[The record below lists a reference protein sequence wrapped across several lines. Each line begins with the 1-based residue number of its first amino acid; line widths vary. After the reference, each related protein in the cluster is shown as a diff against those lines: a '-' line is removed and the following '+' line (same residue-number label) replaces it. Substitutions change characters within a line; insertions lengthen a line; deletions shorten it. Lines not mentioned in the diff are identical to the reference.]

1 MNDVIDLFRSIL
13 GRILQ
18 GASWMPPIQ
27 GKTPMKHPDKPRT
40 LPPNASGLS
49 RNGLPAGPVAA
60 AAGREAYLKSL
71 TLRQLRIF
79 EAVASQLSFSR
90 AAEQLGL
97 TQPAVS
103 MQVQQLQAELGL
115 QLVCKTGKKISLSQ
129 AGEEMLRQ
137 SRRMLDQ
144 VQIAEAAMAAFR
156 VGQGAQGG
164 LLHVGVVPTAHY
176 FAPKLLMAFADRWPG
191 VTFKLTVDRR
201 DAILRMLQEHQLD
214 VAIAGYPPSEAD
226 VEAETFAQNP
236 HCIVAGADH
245 ALGKKPRVSWAELKD
260 EPFLFREPQSATRQ
274 FFEHI
279 LQAQSLQV
287 TVSMELSGNET
298 IKHAVIAGMGVSF
311 LSAHTFQVEL
321 EAGRLVVLK
330 LEGMPKMVDWCL
342 LHRRDSFLS
351 GVNAAFKTFVLQH
364 GNVFAQCAT

>member
-1 MNDVIDLFRSIL
+1 MKYPR
-13 GRILQ
+13 
-18 GASWMPPIQ
+18 
-27 GKTPMKHPDKPRT
+27 KTSL
-40 LPPNASGLS
+40 LPTDSSGVSLECQTVGTAAHAPARENCL
-49 RNGLPAGPVAA
+49 RN
-60 AAGREAYLKSL
+60 L

-79 EAVASQLSFSR
+79 EAVATQLSFSR
-90 AAEQLGL
+90 AAEQLSL

-115 QLVCKTGKKISLSQ
+115 QLVRKTGKKISLSQ

-144 VQIAEAAMAAFR
+144 VQIAEAAMGLFHT
-156 VGQGAQGG
+156 GMGAKGG

-176 FAPKLLMAFADRWPG
+176 FAPKLLMAFADHWPG
-191 VTFKLTVDRR
+191 VKFKLTVDRR
-201 DAILRMLQEHQLD
+201 EAILRMLQQHQLD

-236 HCIVAGADH
+236 HCIVAGAGH
-245 ALGKKPRVSWAELKD
+245 PLGKKRHISWDALKD

-274 FFEHI
+274 FFEHL

-287 TVSMELSGNET
+287 KVSMELSGNET
-298 IKHAVIAGMGVSF
+298 IKHAVMAGMGISF
-311 LSAHTFQVEL
+311 LSAHTFQMEL
-321 EAGRLVVLK
+321 EAGRLMVLK

-342 LHRRDSFLS
+342 LHRRDSFLT
-351 GVNAAFKTFVLQH
+351 GVNAAFKTFVMQH
-364 GNVFAQCAT
+364 GNGWAQCAT